1 MNLMLLS
8 VRTAGLTLITVGR
21 ESGVAGSAP
30 SVVGS
35 GTATGEAGL
44 SVSVVSSGLTPI
56 APKFAGGEASV
67 WEHASDVIFRMVISV

>member
-21 ESGVAGSAP
+21 ESRVAGSAP

-44 SVSVVSSGLTPI
+44 SVSVVSSVSL
-56 APKFAGGEASV
+56 
-67 WEHASDVIFRMVISV
+67 R